1 MFKIAEEHNIC
12 YTAAGEAE
20 GLLDLYF
27 PIGNSAFPLLIFFY
41 GGGLEGGAKEDISFL
56 AKEFAGSGIA
66 VATPNY
72 RLLPHA
78 AYPVF
83 IEDAAKSVSWLTK
96 HINEYFPCK
105 DVFIGGHSAGAYIA
119 MMLCFDRSY
128 LSMQGVNADDFSGY
142 VFCSGQ
148 PTTHFN
154 VLKYRGEDCRRV
166 IIDEAAPIYHICP
179 KGAPLQIICADH
191 DMENRLEQTQ
201 LMVSTLKHFGYE
213 KEVDFQLLRGY
224 DHGNYLQQ
232 AGRRHSKLYQVAAG
246 FIQKY
251 SKRKSN

>member
-1 MFKIAEEHNIC
+1 MLKIAEERNIC
-12 YTAAGEAE
+12 FTASNGTV

-27 PIGNSAFPLLIFFY
+27 PIGNSVFPLLIFFY
-41 GGGLEGGAKEDISFL
+41 GGGLEGGAKEDMTFL

-72 RLLPHA
+72 RLYPHIS
-78 AYPVF
+78 YPVF
-83 IEDAAKSVSWLTK
+83 IEDAAKSISWLME
-96 HINEYFPCK
+96 HINEYFICK
-105 DVFIGGHSAGAYIA
+105 NIFIGGHSAGAYIA

-128 LSMQGVNADDFSGY
+128 LSVQGVNSDDFSGY
-142 VFCSGQ
+142 IFCSGQ

-154 VLKYRGEDCRRV
+154 VLKYRGEDSRRV
-166 IIDEAAPIYHICP
+166 IIDEAAPIYHISS
-179 KGAPLQIICADH
+179 KGAPLQIICTDADI
-191 DMENRLEQTQ
+191 ENRLEQTQ

-232 AGRRHSKLYQVAAG
+232 EGCQHSKLYQVSSS
-246 FIQKY
+246 FIHRY
-251 SKRKSN
+251 SK